1 MNKNKSVTD
10 LIHARVNK
18 LADLLLRLRKVQNQ
32 AEAAFIAT
40 LGNLNLQE
48 LNVLN
53 CIGDHGSS
61 IMSEIAKQLS
71 LSLSSITVIVDKLVK
86 LNLVSR
92 IRSEDDRRIV
102 YGSLT
107 PEGEKI
113 YQLQIDHLHEV
124 LKNVLAPLT
133 NQEQEN
139 LIQIIQKLTQAF
151 V

>member
-1 MNKNKSVTD
+1 MNSNELTTD
-10 LIHARVNK
+10 LIGTRVNK

-53 CIGDHGSS
+53 CIGDRGSS
-61 IMSEIAKQLS
+61 IMSDIAKQLS

-86 LNLVSR
+86 LNLVNR

-102 YGSLT
+102 HGSLT
-107 PEGEKI
+107 AEGKKI
-113 YQLQIDHLHEV
+113 YQLQIDYLHEV
-124 LKNVLAPLT
+124 LKKVLEPLT
-133 NQEQEN
+133 NQEQES